1 MSFILAPLESVMTSV
16 AAASERFWGL
26 GEVGLAV
33 VIFITVFLVIVVA
46 WLIHNTGRW
55 D

>member
-1 MSFILAPLESVMTSV
+1 MSFISWLPGGGLLEG
-16 AAASERFWGL
+16 AAATERFWGL

-33 VIFITVFLVIVVA
+33 VIFLAIFIGVVFWWLVI
-46 WLIHNTGRW
+46 NTGRR

>member
-1 MSFILAPLESVMTSV
+1 MSFILAPLGSVMTGA

-46 WLIHNTGRW
+46 WLLHNTGRW

>member
-1 MSFILAPLESVMTSV
+1 MSFGLAPLREIALGV
-16 AAASERFWGL
+16 AAASDRFWGL
-26 GEVGLAV
+26 GEVGLVV
-33 VIFITVFLVIVVA
+33 VIFLAVFLTIVVA

>member
-1 MSFILAPLESVMTSV
+1 MSFIFAPLGDVVSR
-16 AAASERFWGL
+16 AAAATERFWGL

-33 VIFITVFLVIVVA
+33 VIFITIFLVIVVA
-46 WLIHNTGRW
+46 WLLHNTGRW

>member
-1 MSFILAPLESVMTSV
+1 MSFIVGPLGGVVTGV

>member
-1 MSFILAPLESVMTSV
+1 MSFILAPLQSLSGGVV
-16 AAASERFWGL
+16 AATERFWGL

>member
-1 MSFILAPLESVMTSV
+1 MSFIIAPLRDVITG
-16 AAASERFWGL
+16 AAGATERFWGL

-46 WLIHNTGRW
+46 WLIQNTGRR

>member
-1 MSFILAPLESVMTSV
+1 MSFLPGLMVDAATRV

-33 VIFITVFLVIVVA
+33 VIFITVFLAVVVA